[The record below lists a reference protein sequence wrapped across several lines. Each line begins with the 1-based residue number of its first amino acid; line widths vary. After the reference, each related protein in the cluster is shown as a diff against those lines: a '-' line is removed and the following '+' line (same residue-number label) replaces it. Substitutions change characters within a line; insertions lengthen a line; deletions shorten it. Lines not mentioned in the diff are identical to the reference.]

1 MPIVTDE
8 DAALQATSSFDSLSA
23 AQQSAKS
30 QIDSMLHA
38 GDGNPFVDIQKL
50 FPLYDVLYF
59 CGRLSGNVEV
69 SWSKRLTL

>member
-8 DAALQATSSFDSLSA
+8 EAALRATSSLDSPSA

-30 QIDSMLHA
+30 QIDRLLYA
-38 GDGNPFVDIQKL
+38 DDGNPFVDIHEL